1 MGEPKK
7 HVSCIYS
14 DIMQFKQ
21 YHMTHDCV
29 CTSPPTFTCLMPRHI
44 PIPGELFQLMWK
56 KYAHEIR
63 SFPPKDHSKKNRQI
77 LWRHHL
83 GGWKEPC
90 IPSTTTS
97 QPIAF
102 DSHLILRENRSLYKF
117 IRILPYTES
126 LTAGVLGITTKTKP
140 SIPTNIPRL
149 FQNSS
154 LIFGC
159 EDIPSR
165 LSWRANGY
173 VNFSGCGTKNIG
185 FTRGNIHLG

>member
-1 MGEPKK
+1 MIAYVLVHPLS
-7 HVSCIYS
+7 HVWCLVIYQSPESCFNS
-14 DIMQFKQ
+14 CEKNM
-21 YHMTHDCV
+21 
-29 CTSPPTFTCLMPRHI
+29 LMKLDH
-44 PIPGELFQLMWK
+44 
-56 KYAHEIR
+56 
-63 SFPPKDHSKKNRQI
+63 FPPRIIAKKIGKSFEGTTLAGEKNRAYLQQQHPNQLLSI
-77 LWRHHL
+77 RTW
-83 GGWKEPC
+83 
-90 IPSTTTS
+90 
-97 QPIAF
+97 F
-102 DSHLILRENRSLYKF
+102 LRENRSLYKF

-173 VNFSGCGTKNIG
+173 VNFSGCGTKKHRVYKRKHSSWVGISPYFHARNLIELHPVNIFPG
-185 FTRGNIHLG
+185 I

>member
-1 MGEPKK
+1 MFDASSYTNPRKVVST
-7 HVSCIYS
+7 HV
-14 DIMQFKQ
+14 K
-21 YHMTHDCV
+21 T
-29 CTSPPTFTCLMPRHI
+29 
-44 PIPGELFQLMWK
+44 
-56 KYAHEIR
+56 HEIR

-102 DSHLILRENRSLYKF
+102 YSHLILRENRSWYKF

-173 VNFSGCGTKNIG
+173 VNFSGWGTKKHRVYKRKHSSWVGISPYFHARNLIELHPVNIFPG
-185 FTRGNIHLG
+185 I